1 MPRKKIPSP
10 KEVREWL
17 EWRENGT
24 SEVAIARKTGRDI
37 RTIRAGLQKATDER
51 RLNLA
56 QIELLRNALKLH
68 QEQLMG
74 AVDWLQQSNTLPLRD
89 LYVQWRTEIEE
100 SSSSKGAEPPPAVA
114 LLKEHLP
121 KDQLW
126 TRLESWQKISKNYI
140 DSLIRFKQIAAE
152 KLKQRTGGV
161 FVDANFN
168 PIEDAPTVEEG
179 VKLVAT
185 NVLEL
190 AYSRSIDR
198 VFGIKPRLMEKIEER
213 IQLDTRNGEVRLGPG
228 HTLAV
233 CPRQEEACRSSILS
247 VLEELPTTP
256 EAKKIASSWDELAA
270 AKTQLDEALQE
281 IKLSLLIT
289 GQCRICKRL
298 KG

>member
-10 KEVREWL
+10 KEIREWL

-74 AVDWLQQSNTLPLRD
+74 AVDWLQQSNVLPPRD
-89 LYVQWRTEIEE
+89 SYVRWPIKSEE
-100 SSSSKGAEPPPAVA
+100 SGSSKEVEPPPAVA
-114 LLKEHLP
+114 LLREHLP

-126 TRLESWQKISKNYI
+126 TRLECWQKVSKDYVDN
-140 DSLIRFKQIAAE
+140 LIRFKQLAAE
-152 KLKQRTGGV
+152 ALKERTGGI

-168 PIEDAPTVEEG
+168 PIEDAPTIEG
-179 VKLVAT
+179 GVRLVDT

-198 VFGIKPRLMEKIEER
+198 VFGIKPRLKEDLEKR

-233 CPRQEEACRSSILS
+233 CPGQEAACRSSILS

-256 EAKKIASSWDELAA
+256 EAIKIASSWDELTT